1 MKFSPRFLMKLS
13 AKISCEVSFSRH
25 MSPKM
30 TDFHLIPSSADD
42 GTLRGFPFW
51 EVFRHA
57 AAGPPITEAPPVSLL
72 LSGWKGAYFSSSFLR
87 EITMDRPAAAM
98 EAIRAS
104 TPRVQRFSTWP
115 ATLPV

>member
-51 EVFRHA
+51 EVFRQ
-57 AAGPPITEAPPVSLL
+57 L
-72 LSGWKGAYFSSSFLR
+72 
-87 EITMDRPAAAM
+87 
-98 EAIRAS
+98 
-104 TPRVQRFSTWP
+104 
-115 ATLPV
+115 LPVFVMRPKRMKFYAVRWKIWAKN

>member
-1 MKFSPRFLMKLS
+1 MKFLPRFLMKLS

-57 AAGPPITEAPPVSLL
+57 EAAGISRRLNCFFLFQSSTCTPAP
-72 LSGWKGAYFSSSFLR
+72 
-87 EITMDRPAAAM
+87 
-98 EAIRAS
+98 RA
-104 TPRVQRFSTWP
+104 PQP
-115 ATLPV
+115 M